1 MQKETE
7 RKPYAIRNL
16 AELKR
21 LIVPGTE
28 MKTLSHAY
36 HPDMVGLTRVVN
48 EVHTN
53 CFYSSIKDQPC
64 HRWSVCNNGKGF
76 RTDFEKAGDY
86 LFEGNC
92 IKLLN
97 NRAKDGSVLMEFEVY
112 PHEPQQIQET
122 KYQSRDDKNIAAFL
136 HVLDTEVFPKI
147 DYEKY
152 LHACQTHD
160 LEYPTELLKMFHEAF
175 VQIYGD
181 DLLTGRD
188 AEWIILPAVLQSE
201 KTGDIL
207 VGLVELDLSSSG
219 EHWGTNFLTPYGMF
233 SFEEDRVG
241 RLPKYMKENFIP
253 YDYYYTPEILGDI
266 HTDKNNAPDEI
277 KTMLMNAT
285 GETYGMVP
293 GM

>member
-1 MQKETE
+1 MQKENV
-7 RKPYAIRNL
+7 RKPYTIKSL
-16 AELKR
+16 AEFKR

-28 MKTLSHAY
+28 LVATAHDK
-36 HPDMVGLTRVVN
+36 HPDLVGLIRVVT
-48 EVHTN
+48 EVQSN
-53 CFYSSIKDQPC
+53 AFYSVIKDQPD
-64 HRWSVCNNGKGF
+64 HKWSTCNNGKGF
-76 RTDFEKAGDY
+76 RTDYGKASDY
-86 LFEGNC
+86 LFDETTV
-92 IKLLN
+92 KMLDP
-97 NRAKDGSVLMEFEVY
+97 RKKDGTILCEYEVY
-112 PHEPQQIQET
+112 SPPYEQTID
-122 KYQSRDDKNIAAFL
+122 KQSRDDQNIAAFL

-152 LHACQTHD
+152 LHACHNHD

-181 DLLTGRD
+181 DLLTERD

-219 EHWGTNFLTPYGMF
+219 EHWSTNFLTPYGMF

-285 GETYGMVP
+285 GETYGMVL